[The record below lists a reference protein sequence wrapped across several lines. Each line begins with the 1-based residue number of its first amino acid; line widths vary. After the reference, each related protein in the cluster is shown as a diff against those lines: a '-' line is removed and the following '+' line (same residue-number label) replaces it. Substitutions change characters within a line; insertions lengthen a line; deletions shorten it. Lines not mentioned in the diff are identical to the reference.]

1 MLEAEL
7 YPPLKKWFE
16 AQDYQVRGEV
26 KHCDL
31 VAEKADEL
39 VIVELKIKPS
49 LKLLYQASERLSVTD
64 QVFVGLPGSSH
75 RSRALTPFIRLLKL
89 LGIGL
94 ILIHQSSLG
103 DRIEVRCQPKVVKP
117 RKSSRKMRLLKTEF
131 NGRSSTDTPG
141 GSAARPL
148 ITAYREEAILIFA
161 ALETLGVASPK
172 ALKSL
177 GCSIKTG
184 SILLA
189 NHYNWF
195 ERIERGRYQCS
206 PDAALEIANRFPET
220 YALAHQR
227 VSEISVAEMRATDN
241 NEEKHP

>member
-7 YPPLKKWFE
+7 YPPLKRWFE

-94 ILIHQSSLG
+94 ILIK
-103 DRIEVRCQPKVVKP
+103 RYRVKNKIIFMN
-117 RKSSRKMRLLKTEF
+117 RFRFSHNHKLCAQT
-131 NGRSSTDTPG
+131 
-141 GSAARPL
+141 
-148 ITAYREEAILIFA
+148 ILTID
-161 ALETLGVASPK
+161 L
-172 ALKSL
+172 
-177 GCSIKTG
+177 IKT
-184 SILLA
+184 
-189 NHYNWF
+189 
-195 ERIERGRYQCS
+195 
-206 PDAALEIANRFPET
+206 
-220 YALAHQR
+220 
-227 VSEISVAEMRATDN
+227 
-241 NEEKHP
+241 